1 MEVGEI
7 PSKCIQQRLSQHLLS
22 LFWSP
27 QHNLR
32 LAVSVC
38 KRYLGRGVEL
48 SDLVPEAIN
57 NLNRAITKFDP
68 SKGFKFST
76 YAHWWIRQAVIRSVN
91 EYSRIVRLPVHVCDL
106 VNKINRVAQDL
117 DAQPERTAP
126 PTAEDIAAVLG
137 IPATKV
143 EAYMSISKPAR
154 SLESPAFA
162 SGTSKDGDPVTLM
175 DTIATT
181 SNPEE
186 HQYES
191 AVEQLMRED
200 INALLSTLP
209 PRERNVIRMRYGL
222 QGGANGSMMTF
233 KDIGTAYGL
242 STVCSTCCFG
252 QNWLVPLEL
261 QCSRCGSTSWHH
273 RFRPHRS
280 VCDKLRTRR

>member
-1 MEVGEI
+1 MAIETT
-7 PSKCIQQRLSQHLLS
+7 KCGFFSSTRWQPP
-22 LFWSP
+22 SP

-117 DAQPERTAP
+117 DAQPDRTTPA
-126 PTAEDIAAVLG
+126 TAEDIAAVLG
-137 IPATKV
+137 ITATKV
-143 EAYMSISKPAR
+143 AAYMSISKPAR
-154 SLESPAFA
+154 SLESPAVA
-162 SGTSKDGDPVTLM
+162 GGSSKDGDTMMLM

-181 SNPEE
+181 AGPEDS
-186 HQYES
+186 QYES

-222 QGGANGSMMTF
+222 HGGTNGSSMTF
-233 KDIGTAYGL
+233 KDIGNAYGL
-242 STVCSTCCFG
+242 STVCV
-252 QNWLVPLEL
+252 LVSL
-261 QCSRCGSTSWHH
+261 
-273 RFRPHRS
+273 F
-280 VCDKLRTRR
+280 V